1 MKENKQKNAAKN
13 TLLDWYQDIPRTKR
27 SKFILALQLKFG
39 LSASGI
45 YDKIKKDNWRP
56 YERDMVDEVIND
68 GTWEQ

>member
-1 MKENKQKNAAKN
+1 MKEKSKKNAAKN